1 MSEAPAGTGMGPDEP
16 VGSTRSNHRSRNMI
30 IWGGLALVLVAGVIL
45 AGVIPTGDRAGTT
58 TSDPS
63 PTASPTASPSASATV
78 EATIEATVEETVEAT
93 VEATVEETVEA
104 TVEATVEETACAE
117 GGECQVGDIGP
128 GGGTIIYVDTKGFPC
143 GESLRDECTTLEAGA
158 VSYGQ
163 LCSPANNY
171 LEAWGPDMSSGEW
184 QSHLSRNSC
193 LGGLLSSVRA
203 STAGGMSDW
212 FVGSTVEV
220 TTAVEQATLLGID
233 GLDLWTSDP
242 GSASNRAVSW
252 RATGVWNDNY
262 GTTGFAYVIP
272 MRTF

>member
-1 MSEAPAGTGMGPDEP
+1 MNETPSNTGMGPDEP
-16 VGSTRSNHRSRNMI
+16 VGSSRSGHRSRNMVI
-30 IWGGLALVLVAGVIL
+30 LGGLALVLVAGVIL

-58 TSDPS
+58 TSSPS

-78 EATIEATVEETVEAT
+78 EATI
-93 VEATVEETVEA
+93 EA

-143 GESLRDECTTLEAGA
+143 GEYLRDECTTLEAGA

-184 QSHLSRNSC
+184 QSHLSRKSC

-262 GTTGFAYVIP
+262 GTTARAYVVP

>member
-1 MSEAPAGTGMGPDEP
+1 MGPDEP

-63 PTASPTASPSASATV
+63 PTASPTASPSAS
-78 EATIEATVEETVEAT
+78 ATVEETVEAT

-252 RATGVWNDNY
+252 RATGVWNYNY
-262 GTTGFAYVIP
+262 GTTGLAYVVP

>member
-1 MSEAPAGTGMGPDEP
+1 MTGSFHPSSASE
-16 VGSTRSNHRSRNMI
+16 S
-30 IWGGLALVLVAGVIL
+30 
-45 AGVIPTGDRAGTT
+45 
-58 TSDPS
+58 
-63 PTASPTASPSASATV
+63 ASPTVSEEQSADATTDASSTDASPTPSASATV
-78 EATIEATVEETVEAT
+78 EVTT
-93 VEATVEETVEA
+93 
-104 TVEATVEETACAE
+104 CAD
-117 GGECQVGDIGP
+117 GGECQVGDLGP
-128 GGGTIIYVDTKGFPC
+128 GGGTIIYVKAEGFTC
-143 GESLRDECTTLEAGA
+143 GESREDECTTLEAGA

-184 QSHLSRNSC
+184 QSHLSRKSC

-252 RATGVWNDNY
+252 RATGVWDYKY
-262 GTTGFAYVIP
+262 GTTGLASVVP

>member
-1 MSEAPAGTGMGPDEP
+1 MGPDEP
-16 VGSTRSNHRSRNMI
+16 VGSTRSGFRSRYI
-30 IWGGLALVLVAGVIL
+30 VILGGLAVVLVAGVIL
-45 AGVIPTGDRAGTT
+45 AGVIPTGDRAGST
-58 TSDPS
+58 TSDP
-63 PTASPTASPSASATV
+63 SPSASATV
-78 EATIEATVEETVEAT
+78 EETASESASPTVSEEQSADATTDASSTDASPTPSASATVEVTT
-93 VEATVEETVEA
+93 
-104 TVEATVEETACAE
+104 CAD

-184 QSHLSRNSC
+184 QSHLSRMSC

-252 RATGVWNDNY
+252 RATGVWDDNY
-262 GTTGFAYVIP
+262 GTTGRASVVP

>member
-78 EATIEATVEETVEAT
+78 EATI
-93 VEATVEETVEA
+93 EATVEETVEA

-252 RATGVWNDNY
+252 RATGVWNYNY
-262 GTTGFAYVIP
+262 GTTGLAYVVP